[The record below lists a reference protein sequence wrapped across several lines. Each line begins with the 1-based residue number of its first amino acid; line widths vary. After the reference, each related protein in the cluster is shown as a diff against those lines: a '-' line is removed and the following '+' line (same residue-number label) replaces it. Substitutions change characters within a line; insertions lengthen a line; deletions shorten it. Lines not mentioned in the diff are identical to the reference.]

1 MARYRVLYYK
11 IKITMSFRKTKTLT
25 KPTTPAKWQIPTRH
39 KYKAGKDEYYLEGEL
54 KERFCKLFPKNSNRR
69 MMTWFGIGFSTLQ
82 RFKRELGL
90 EKDMKAIRKQQA
102 KDVKKTCER
111 NGYYASLRGKAPS
124 EACLE
129 ATRRLRASGFQ
140 PMKQLKA
147 NNPRKYKQLLRK
159 KSEQRKELWH
169 KERLRAFYGLERK
182 TRLRV
187 PTIPLSYKAS
197 AQKHAMIRYCNYFA
211 DPLGDPHIICYDSE
225 TQRSARREAT
235 AAKHGLKV
243 VEADE

>member
-1 MARYRVLYYK
+1 
-11 IKITMSFRKTKTLT
+11 MSFRNTKTPL
-25 KPTTPAKWQIPTRH
+25 KPTTAAKWQGPMRLH
-39 KYKAGKDEYYLEGEL
+39 PGMGVKEYYLEGDL

-69 MMTWFGIGFSTLQ
+69 MMTWFGISFSTLQ
-82 RFKRELGL
+82 RFKSEFGL
-90 EKDMKAIRKQQA
+90 EKDMQAVRKQQA
-102 KDVKKTCER
+102 KDTKRICEK

-129 ATRRLRASGFQ
+129 ATRQLRAAGFH

-147 NNPRKYKQLLRK
+147 NNPHKYKRLMRK
-159 KSEQRKELWH
+159 KSEQRKELYR
-169 KERLRAFYGLERK
+169 KEQLRAFYGLERQ
-182 TRLRV
+182 TNLRI
-187 PTIPLSYKAS
+187 PAAPLSHSAS
-197 AQKHAMIRYCNYFA
+197 SHKHAMIKCCNYFA

-225 TQRSARREAT
+225 TKRSARREVT